1 MFRVC
6 PAWVRRV
13 VSEQVS
19 AEATIRNQP
28 SERRRVL
35 TASAIGVVVGCMTA
49 TVGPW
54 QLALLAG
61 WDLGSSLLVGWIW
74 VSVGMLD
81 ADATRLLATREDDS
95 RAASRGVVV
104 VACVAS
110 LVGVFVGILKA
121 REVGGGAGSVL
132 TVASVIAVVLA
143 WGVVHTIFMLRYAH
157 RYYDSNGGIEFP
169 QDDEPSYLD
178 FAYVAFTVGMTFQV
192 SDTDISNRSMRALLL
207 RHAAL
212 SYLFG
217 TVIVGLTINVVGGLL
232 G

>member
-1 MFRVC
+1 
-6 PAWVRRV
+6 
-13 VSEQVS
+13 
-19 AEATIRNQP
+19 
-28 SERRRVL
+28 VL
-35 TASAIGVVVGCMTA
+35 TAGAVGLFVGGIMA

-54 QLALLAG
+54 QLAILAG
-61 WDLGSSLLVGWIW
+61 WDIGSSLLVGWIW
-74 VSVGMLD
+74 VSIARLD
-81 ADATRLLATREDDS
+81 AHATRLLATREDDS
-95 RAASRGVVV
+95 RAASRGVVI

-121 REVGGGAGSVL
+121 RQVGSGAGALL

-143 WGVVHTIFMLRYAH
+143 WAAVHTIFMLRYAH
-157 RYYDSNGGIEFP
+157 RYYDRNGGIEFP
-169 QDDEPSYLD
+169 QDDDPSYLD

-207 RHAAL
+207 SHAAL

>member
-1 MFRVC
+1 VSQ
-6 PAWVRRV
+6 PGAAQEV
-13 VSEQVS
+13 VGK
-19 AEATIRNQP
+19 QP

-35 TASAIGVVVGCMTA
+35 TACAVGVLVGGLA
-49 TVGPW
+49 AWIGPW

-61 WDLGSSLLVGWIW
+61 WDFGSGLLVGWIW
-74 VSVGMLD
+74 LSVGRLD
-81 ADATRLLATREDDS
+81 APATKLLATREDDS

-104 VACVAS
+104 VSCLAS

-121 REVGGGAGSVL
+121 REIGGAGGAVL
-132 TVASVIAVVLA
+132 TVASIIAVVLA
-143 WGVVHTIFMLRYAH
+143 WGAVHTIFMLRYAH
-157 RYYDSNGGIEFP
+157 RYYDRDGGLEFP
-169 QDDEPSYLD
+169 EDNEPSYLD

-192 SDTDISNRSMRALLL
+192 SDTAISNRSMRALVL

-217 TVIVGLTINVVGGLL
+217 TVIVGLTINVLGGLL

>member
-1 MFRVC
+1 MSQ
-6 PAWVRRV
+6 P
-13 VSEQVS
+13 S
-19 AEATIRNQP
+19 AAQEVIGRHL

-35 TASAIGVVVGCMTA
+35 TACAVGVIVGGITA
-49 TVGPW
+49 WVGPW
-54 QLALLAG
+54 QLAILAG
-61 WDLGSSLLVGWIW
+61 WDIGSSLLVGWIW
-74 VSVGMLD
+74 VSIARLD
-81 ADATRLLATREDDS
+81 AHATRLLATREDDS
-95 RAASRGVVV
+95 RAASRGVVI

-121 REVGGGAGSVL
+121 RAVGGNAGAVL

-143 WGVVHTIFMLRYAH
+143 WGAVHTIFMLQYAH
-157 RYYDSNGGIEFP
+157 RYYDRNGGIEFP